1 MNFNIY
7 NSIILAGIIQGFIF
21 GLVVLLSKKYRA
33 PATLLLAAF
42 ILSFSFDNFQYYLE
56 DVGLITESQL
66 MQIIFIPFELL
77 SGPLFLLYGLSLM
90 KQNRAVSRKD
100 QWLFL
105 PFLLALAISSAYKI
119 ITAADYHN
127 ESVDAFFD
135 HMESGLEY
143 VSIAFDSSILVY
155 LYFRIKKHDQQA
167 ETGSQLAWFK
177 IVLVS
182 LFVLSLIWI
191 YITIKDYFYDVE
203 YWYALYI
210 GMSGVIYWMG
220 HVGIYKFG
228 VEQQRKK
235 IRGFING
242 MPEAVTDRKNEHIV
256 ALEKL
261 LIGERRF
268 LNPTLTLDAIAEDL
282 KLSKS
287 HLSRLINAE
296 LGMGFPDYLNSLR
309 VEEAKSYLINPEFA
323 NYTLLAIGLEA
334 GFNSKT
340 TFNTAFKK
348 ATSQTPSEFRNS
360 ALN

>member
-7 NSIILAGIIQGFIF
+7 NSVILAGIIQGFIF
-21 GLVVLLSKKYRA
+21 GLIVLLSKKYRTSG
-33 PATLLLAAF
+33 TLLLAAF

-56 DVGLITESQL
+56 DVGLITENQL
-66 MQIIFIPFELL
+66 MQVIFIPFQLL
-77 SGPLFLLYGLSLM
+77 SGPLFLLYGLSLID
-90 KQNRAVSRKD
+90 QNRVVSRKD
-100 QWLFL
+100 RWLFV
-105 PFLLALAISSAYKI
+105 PFLLALLISSAYKI
-119 ITAADYHN
+119 VAAADYHN
-127 ESVDAFFD
+127 EAADAFFD

-143 VSIAFDSSILVY
+143 VSIGFDSSVLAY
-155 LYFRIKKHDQQA
+155 LFFRMKKHETQA

-191 YITIKDYFYDVE
+191 YITVKDYFYDEE

-235 IRGFING
+235 IRAAATESG
-242 MPEAVTDRKNEHIV
+242 ARKNEHIV

-261 LIGERRF
+261 LIREKRF
-268 LNPTLTLDAIAEDL
+268 LNPTLTLDAIADDL
-282 KLSKS
+282 NLSKS

-296 LGMGFPDYLNSLR
+296 LGMSFPDYLNSLR
-309 VEEAKSYLINPEFA
+309 VEEAKLYLTNPEFA

-348 ATSQTPSEFRNS
+348 VTSQTPSEFRNS
-360 ALN
+360 VLN